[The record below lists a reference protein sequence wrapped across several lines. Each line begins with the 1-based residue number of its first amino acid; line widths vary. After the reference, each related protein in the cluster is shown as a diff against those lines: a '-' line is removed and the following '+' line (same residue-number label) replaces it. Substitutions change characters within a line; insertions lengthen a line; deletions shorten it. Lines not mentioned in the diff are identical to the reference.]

1 MAAMTDPLLTQQDKI
16 AKIKAS
22 FALQLPARLKE
33 ARLCF
38 EAMQIYP
45 VDGEALARLHLI
57 LHSING
63 TGNTLGFSEIGAIA
77 ADGEL
82 LTKQLTE
89 DLSAHAR
96 LIPLIAQTLDNVQNA
111 LDNLSNNAPSSN
123 HNKQLARYEMP
134 VARKGIDGRTQKLIF
149 ICDDDPLLLSLISEQ
164 LLCFGY
170 HTVLFN
176 NTQELRKA
184 VLKEKPA
191 VIIMDIV
198 FPANVSEG
206 TDVLRDLRALGNL
219 FPVIFISVR
228 TDFQARLNAIRAGGE
243 AYFHKPVKAME
254 LVALLDN
261 LIGQSQP
268 EPFRILVVD
277 DEPEMANYVS
287 LILEEAGMTTMI
299 ALLPEMVLD
308 AVNDFAPDLVLM
320 DMYMPNCSGREVSKL
335 IRQIPD
341 FVSIPIV
348 YLSSETDKMKQFSAM
363 SIGADGF
370 LTKPIDP
377 QELVLAVS
385 LRAERMRTLRSL
397 MTRDS
402 LTSLFNHTTTTQL
415 LDNAIQ
421 VARQK
426 NASISF
432 AMLDLDH
439 FKAVNDT
446 YGHPIGD
453 HVLQGL
459 ARVLRQRL
467 RQSDL
472 IGRYGGEEFAVVLHE
487 VTPAKA
493 HQIMEQL
500 RDYFSRVVFNAGEIK
515 FSCSFS
521 CGIASFPEIDS
532 LESIREAADAA
543 LYEAKFHGRNRVVSY
558 IKKPA

>member
-1 MAAMTDPLLTQQDKI
+1 MTDPLLTQHDKI

-22 FALQLPARLKE
+22 FALQLPTRVTE

-38 EAMQIYP
+38 AAIRTNP
-45 VDGEALARLHLI
+45 GESETLARLHLI

-63 TGNTLGFSEIGAIA
+63 TGNTLGFTEIGAIA
-77 ADGEL
+77 ANGEL

-89 DLSAHAR
+89 DFRTHVE
-96 LIPLIAQTLDNVQNA
+96 LIPLIAQI
-111 LDNLSNNAPSSN
+111 LDNLQVAIDNLNHHDPSSN

-134 VARKGIDGRTQKLIF
+134 VVRKGIDGRAQKLIF

-170 HTVLFN
+170 HTVLFS

-198 FPANVSEG
+198 FPGNVSEG

-254 LVALLDN
+254 LVALLDS
-261 LIGQSQP
+261 LIGQAKP

-287 LILEEAGMTTMI
+287 LILEEADMITMM
-299 ALLPEMVLD
+299 ALTPEVVLD

-348 YLSSETDKMKQFSAM
+348 FLSSETDKMKQFSAM

-402 LTSLFNHTTTTQL
+402 LTSLYNHTTTTQL

-426 NASISF
+426 NTPLSF

-446 YGHPIGD
+446 YGHPVGD

-467 RQSDL
+467 RQTDL

-500 RDYFSRVVFNAGEIK
+500 RDYFSRVVFNAGDVK

-543 LYEAKFHGRNRVVSY
+543 LYEAKLQGRNRVASY
-558 IKKPA
+558 TKKPPIQK